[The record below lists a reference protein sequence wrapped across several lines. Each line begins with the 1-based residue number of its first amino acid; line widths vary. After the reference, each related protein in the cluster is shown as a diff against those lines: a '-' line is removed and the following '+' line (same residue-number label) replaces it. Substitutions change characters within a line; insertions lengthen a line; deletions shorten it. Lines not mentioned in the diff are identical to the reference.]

1 MKKVILIKEGKYG
14 TDEVYV
20 YGGFKDKEVLKQA
33 EYWFLRRIEKE
44 GWRAGEGYIVE
55 EKDALPLDRWE
66 EKAKRE
72 IFKAEIEAREEHEKA
87 EYQRLKK
94 KYEK

>member
-1 MKKVILIKEGKYG
+1 MF
-14 TDEVYV
+14 
-20 YGGFKDKEVLKQA
+20 GFQVLLYLQGDRYQWFGFPGQKQA